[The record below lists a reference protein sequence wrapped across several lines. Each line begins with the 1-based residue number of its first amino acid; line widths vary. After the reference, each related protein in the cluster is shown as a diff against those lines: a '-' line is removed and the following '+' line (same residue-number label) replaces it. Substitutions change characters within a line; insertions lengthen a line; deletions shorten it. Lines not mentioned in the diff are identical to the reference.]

1 MNVGS
6 YRKGNAVS
14 APPTSTLQFP
24 GRRLSA
30 RDARG
35 AARSGRHR
43 IRQQEINGYA
53 ERLRYF
59 LMQGYRP
66 LALSGFQ
73 LGEIALSYSDCRD
86 QLDLRRAAP
95 LPQDTNRILSGREP
109 VDDRLGQHDLD
120 PGRDGVTCLL
130 HKPCGANVLV
140 GSLLCEPLIFA
151 LRENCEFHSARNLDE
166 LDLHDRLS
174 IVNLASMPHR
184 DDNNRITLPVKDDAP
199 VSNSRPRAG
208 TSFET
213 FDVALTCSREGH
225 KFGIESL
232 THVGREIEPL
242 ARCCGRKRNLH
253 RLNIAKRN
261 ICVKR
266 DIALSDNRCR
276 A

>member
-14 APPTSTLQFP
+14 APPTSTLKFL

-53 ERLRYF
+53 ERLRDF

-95 LPQDTNRILSGREP
+95 LPQDTNRILSGHEP
-109 VDDRLGQHDLD
+109 VDDRLGQHDLAS
-120 PGRDGVTCLL
+120 GRDGVTCLL
-130 HKPCGANVLV
+130 HKPCRADVLV
-140 GSLLCEPLIFA
+140 RSLLCEPLIFT
-151 LRENCEFHSARNLDE
+151 LWKDCEFDSARNLDE
-166 LDLHDRLS
+166 LDLCHDCLS

-184 DDNNRITLPVKDDAP
+184 GDNNRITLLVKDDAS
-199 VSNSRPRAG
+199 VSNSQPR
-208 TSFET
+208 
-213 FDVALTCSREGH
+213 
-225 KFGIESL
+225 
-232 THVGREIEPL
+232 
-242 ARCCGRKRNLH
+242 
-253 RLNIAKRN
+253 
-261 ICVKR
+261 
-266 DIALSDNRCR
+266 
-276 A
+276 